1 MSRAAGCRAPLHNDE
16 ERSMYNTPRNY
27 SNTTS
32 LGIDERWARVLC
44 YVGLWVSG
52 LIMLLLERRNENVR
66 QHAKQSV
73 VIFGSLSVLAWVLS
87 FFGGMF
93 GGIPILGFI
102 FGVGFGLI
110 HGLVV
115 LAILALWV
123 LFMVLALASPRTHVI
138 NRY

>member
-1 MSRAAGCRAPLHNDE
+1 MGGRALLHDDE
-16 ERSMYNTPRNY
+16 EHTMYNGPRDY
-27 SNTTS
+27 SDTTS
-32 LGIDERWARVLC
+32 LGIDARWERVLC

-52 LIMLLLERRNENVR
+52 LIMLVLERRNENVR

-93 GGIPILGFI
+93 GWIPILGFF

-110 HGLVV
+110 HGLVI
-115 LAILALWV
+115 LAIVALWV
-123 LFMVLALASPRTHVI
+123 LFMVLALVSPRTHVL
-138 NRY
+138 NRSR